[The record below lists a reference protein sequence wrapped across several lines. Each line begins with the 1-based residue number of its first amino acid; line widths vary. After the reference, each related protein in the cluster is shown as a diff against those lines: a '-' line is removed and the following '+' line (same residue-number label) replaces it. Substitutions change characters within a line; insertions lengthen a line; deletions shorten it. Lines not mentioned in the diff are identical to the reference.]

1 MRLLHVC
8 RTCAVTSPPSMCH
21 AAAIRV
27 PSRCRICASCH
38 LLVALAVRA
47 MLAMLAGRAARTH
60 LSPDVSVPP
69 PTGCHACDVRK
80 KRDRLFRQRE
90 SVEAHVLQ
98 LIKDLLLREE
108 VPAGGHEVPEGARGV
123 DGGAA
128 GDEKRNGAAKKK
140 KKKKA

>member
-1 MRLLHVC
+1 VRLLQAPVHGG
-8 RTCAVTSPPSMCH
+8 
-21 AAAIRV
+21 
-27 PSRCRICASCH
+27 
-38 LLVALAVRA
+38 
-47 MLAMLAGRAARTH
+47 GREDCIAY
-60 LSPDVSVPP
+60 
-69 PTGCHACDVRK
+69 
-80 KRDRLFRQRE
+80 LFRDPPRLLDKPHLGSIAYQYS

-98 LIKDLLLREE
+98 LIQDLLLREE